1 MIEIEESSDISD
13 SANVIGAKTN
23 DVVKTTDKNEKVIE
37 IVECPKTSSIDNVSG
52 KLLMEGFKK
61 MESEV
66 KILRDEL
73 MAKVDETQKQD
84 EKEEVTLNA
93 ICQKLDKLETLL
105 VENKSEIKTVST
117 GFQRLLIITFLLS
130 LTKSL

>member
-37 IVECPKTSSIDNVSG
+37 IVECPKTSSIDNVNG

>member
-1 MIEIEESSDISD
+1 
-13 SANVIGAKTN
+13 
-23 DVVKTTDKNEKVIE
+23 
-37 IVECPKTSSIDNVSG
+37 
-52 KLLMEGFKK
+52 